1 MYEELIRNLSA
12 RRFTA
17 HLAENADQAKELAL
31 SLIGDRSVG
40 IGGSRTV
47 KQLGLYEALTDRGNE
62 VHWHWVADA
71 AHKREERDLAV
82 GCQVYMASA
91 NALLTDGRIVQI
103 DGTGNRVAGMIYGPP
118 CVILIVGKQKICP
131 DFDSAIARIKRDAC
145 PANARRQNLPTP
157 CAKTGQCYDCRTDAR
172 MCNATV
178 ILEWPMRIHKEFHV
192 ILVDEELGL

>member
-1 MYEELIRNLSA
+1 MYEDLMRSLKA
-12 RRFTA
+12 RRFTP
-17 HLAENADQAKELAL
+17 HLAKDADEARQLAL
-31 SLIGDRSVG
+31 SLIADRSVG

-47 KQLGLYEALTDRGNE
+47 KELGLYEELTARGNQ
-62 VHWHWVADA
+62 VRWHWVVDA
-71 AHKREERDLAV
+71 AHKKEERNLAL

-118 CVILIVGKQKICP
+118 CVILIVGRQKICP
-131 DFDSAIARIKRDAC
+131 DLDSAIARIKRDTC

-157 CAKTGQCYDCRTDAR
+157 CAATGQCHDCRTDAR

-178 ILEWPMRIHKEFHV
+178 ILEWPMRIHEEFHV
-192 ILVDEELGL
+192 ILGDQDLGL